1 MAGRLDQA
9 VAASSASRAH
19 GEVMKQH
26 ILVVEDNLANRELLC
41 DWLEA
46 EGFEVLVAE
55 NLEQGFAAFN
65 IQPPQAVLLDVQLG
79 PEDGLSLAKWIRR
92 EPKLRYIPVI
102 AVTAHAMVTDQER
115 VMQAGCNACNSKPI
129 DFKSLAEQLERW
141 LDLSAKLPSSP

>member
-1 MAGRLDQA
+1 
-9 VAASSASRAH
+9 
-19 GEVMKQH
+19 MKQH

-115 VMQAGCNACNSKPI
+115 VMQAGCNACISKPI

>member
-1 MAGRLDQA
+1 
-9 VAASSASRAH
+9 
-19 GEVMKQH
+19 MKQH
-26 ILVVEDNLANRELLC
+26 ILVVEDNLGNRELLC

-79 PEDGLSLAKWIRR
+79 PEDGLSLAKWIRQ

-115 VMQAGCNACNSKPI
+115 VMQAGCNACISKPI